1 MKSLFTH
8 VPYMWLVIFMFF
20 VFMTKIIQVRKS
32 EMVTV
37 DSEKEDK
44 NIQSKTTFVFQK
56 ETLNTIFCL
65 LGRTD

>member
-8 VPYMWLVIFMFF
+8 VPYMWLVILMFF

-44 NIQSKTTFVFQK
+44 KIQSKTTFVFQK
-56 ETLNTIFCL
+56 ETLNCWAY
-65 LGRTD
+65 